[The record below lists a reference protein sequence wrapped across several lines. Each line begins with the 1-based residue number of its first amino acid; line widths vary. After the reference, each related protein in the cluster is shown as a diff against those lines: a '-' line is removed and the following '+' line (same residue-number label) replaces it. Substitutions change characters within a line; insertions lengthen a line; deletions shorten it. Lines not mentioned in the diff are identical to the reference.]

1 MSIPTDRVYKHTRNI
16 ALERFA
22 AAVTT
27 GWLSAIPA
35 DADIADLVSGKHAVA
50 HAIFDIA
57 ESLTEEYMRRAEQCT
72 Q

>member
-27 GWLSAIPA
+27 GWLSSIPGDTPIRELLA
-35 DADIADLVSGKHAVA
+35 SRSGFASTV
-50 HAIFDIA
+50 FDIA
-57 ESLTEEYMRRAEQCT
+57 EALTDEYLRRADA
-72 Q
+72 